1 MIPRDAHVAT
11 VRQLLDQFPVVALLG
26 ARQVGKTTLARMIA
40 ERVGAAAT
48 RFDLEDPRDDTRLA
62 APMLAL
68 EPLRGL
74 VVLDEIQR
82 RPDLFPPLRVL
93 ADRPGT
99 PARFLILGSASPEL
113 IRTSA
118 ESLAGRV
125 AHHELPGLDLAEVGE
140 SHWQQSWLRGGYPS
154 SFLAT
159 NDQTSM
165 RWRQEL
171 IRTLLERDLPA
182 LGLRLPAE
190 TLRRFWQ
197 MLAHYHGQVWNGA
210 ELARAFG
217 VSEKTVRHYLD
228 LLVSTFMVRL
238 LPPWY
243 ANLAKRQVRSPKVYI
258 ADPGLLHAL
267 LGLGS
272 LPDLTGHPKVG
283 ASWEGF
289 AITEV
294 IAALGAQREEC
305 YFWALHTG
313 AELDLLVTRG
323 QRRLGFEIKLTD
335 SPRITPSI
343 RSALEHLDLERLY
356 LVHAG
361 DQRFPLAERV
371 EALPLRALAAL
382 SER

>member
-1 MIPRDAHVAT
+1 MIPRDAHVGT
-11 VRQLLDQFPVVALLG
+11 VLSLLDQFPVVALLG
-26 ARQVGKTTLARMIA
+26 ARQVGKTTLARMVA
-40 ERVGAAAT
+40 AQAGAAT
-48 RFDLEDPRDDTRLA
+48 HFDLEDPRDETRLA
-62 APMLAL
+62 APMLVL

-82 RPDLFPPLRVL
+82 HPELFPVLRVL
-93 ADRPGT
+93 ADRPDT

-113 IRTSA
+113 IREST

-125 AHHELPGLDLAEVGE
+125 AHHELPGLGLAEVGAAQ
-140 SHWQQSWLRGGYPS
+140 WQQCWLRGGYPR
-154 SFLAT
+154 SFLAP
-159 NDQTSM
+159 DEQASL

-197 MLAHYHGQVWNGA
+197 MLAHYHGQTWNGA

-228 LLVSTFMVRL
+228 LLVSTFMVRV
-238 LPPWY
+238 LPPWH

-272 LPDLTGHPKVG
+272 LSELMGHPKVG

-289 AITEV
+289 AISAIT
-294 IAALGAQREEC
+294 AALDARREEC
-305 YFWALHTG
+305 SFWGLHTG
-313 AELDLLVTRG
+313 AELDLLVVRG

-335 SPRITPSI
+335 SPRITPSV
-343 RSALEHLDLERLY
+343 RSALEGLELERLY

-361 DQRFPLAERV
+361 EHRFPLAEGV
-371 EALPLRALAAL
+371 EALPLRALATPL
-382 SER
+382 EL

>member
-1 MIPRDAHVAT
+1 MIPRDAHVAA
-11 VRQLLDQFPVVALLG
+11 VLQLLDQFPVVLLLG
-26 ARQVGKTTLARMIA
+26 ARQVGKTTLAGMVAAQWA
-40 ERVGAAAT
+40 ETT
-48 RFDLEDPRDDTRLA
+48 RFDLEDPRDETRLA

-82 RPDLFPPLRVL
+82 RPDLFPMLRVL

-99 PARFLILGSASPEL
+99 PARFLILGGASPEL
-113 IRTSA
+113 IRASA

-125 AHHELPGLDLAEVGE
+125 AHHELPGLGLAEVGAA
-140 SHWQQSWLRGGYPS
+140 HWQQCWLRGGYPP
-154 SFLAT
+154 SFLAS
-159 NDQTSM
+159 DDLASL

-171 IRTLLERDLPA
+171 IRTLLDRDLPA

-197 MLAHYHGQVWNGA
+197 MLAHYHGQIWNGA

-228 LLVSTFMVRL
+228 LLVSTYMVRV
-238 LPPWY
+238 LPPWH

-267 LGLGS
+267 LGLGNLS
-272 LPDLTGHPKVG
+272 DLTGHPKVG

-289 AITEV
+289 AIAA
-294 IAALGAQREEC
+294 IMAALGARREEC
-305 YFWALHTG
+305 SFWALHTG
-313 AELDLLVTRG
+313 AELDLLVVRG

-335 SPRITPSI
+335 SPRMTPSV
-343 RSALEHLDLERLY
+343 RSALEHLELERLY

-361 DQRFPLAERV
+361 EHRFPLAERV
-371 EALPLRALAAL
+371 DALPLRALATWAG
-382 SER
+382 

>member
-1 MIPRDAHVAT
+1 MIPRDAHVGT
-11 VRQLLDQFPVVALLG
+11 VLSLLDQFPVVALLG
-26 ARQVGKTTLARMIA
+26 ARQVGKTTLARMVTA
-40 ERVGAAAT
+40 QAGAAT
-48 RFDLEDPRDDTRLA
+48 HFDLEDPRDETRLA
-62 APMLAL
+62 APMLVL

-82 RPDLFPPLRVL
+82 HPELFPVLRVL
-93 ADRPGT
+93 ADRPDT

-113 IRTSA
+113 IRESA

-125 AHHELPGLDLAEVGE
+125 AHHELPGLGLAEVGAAQ
-140 SHWQQSWLRGGYPS
+140 WQHCWLRGGYPR
-154 SFLAT
+154 SFLAP
-159 NDQTSM
+159 DEQASL

-197 MLAHYHGQVWNGA
+197 MLAHYHGQTWNGA

-228 LLVSTFMVRL
+228 LLVSTFMVRI
-238 LPPWY
+238 LPPWH

-272 LPDLTGHPKVG
+272 LSELMGHPKVG

-289 AITEV
+289 AISAIT
-294 IAALGAQREEC
+294 AALDARREEC
-305 YFWALHTG
+305 SFWGLHTG
-313 AELDLLVTRG
+313 AELDLLVVRG

-335 SPRITPSI
+335 SPRITPSV
-343 RSALEHLDLERLY
+343 RSAMENLELERLY

-361 DQRFPLAERV
+361 EHRFPLAEGV
-371 EALPLRALAAL
+371 EALPLRALATTL
-382 SER
+382 EW

>member
-1 MIPRDAHVAT
+1 MIPRDAHAAT
-11 VRQLLDQFPVVALLG
+11 VLRLLDQFPVVALLG
-26 ARQVGKTTLARMIA
+26 ARQVGKTTLAGMVAAQWA
-40 ERVGAAAT
+40 ETT
-48 RFDLEDPRDDTRLA
+48 RFDLEDPRDETRLA

-82 RPDLFPPLRVL
+82 RPDLFPMLRVL

-113 IRTSA
+113 IRASA

-125 AHHELPGLDLAEVGE
+125 AHHELPGLGLAEVGAA
-140 SHWQQSWLRGGYPS
+140 HWQQCWLRGGYPP
-154 SFLAT
+154 SFLAS
-159 NDQTSM
+159 DDLASL

-171 IRTLLERDLPA
+171 IRTLLDRDLPA

-197 MLAHYHGQVWNGA
+197 MLAHYHGQIWNGA

-228 LLVSTFMVRL
+228 LLVSTYMVRV
-238 LPPWY
+238 LPPWH
-243 ANLAKRQVRSPKVYI
+243 ANFAKRQVRSPKVYI

-267 LGLGS
+267 LGLGNLS
-272 LPDLTGHPKVG
+272 DLTGHPKVG

-289 AITEV
+289 AIAA
-294 IAALGAQREEC
+294 IMAALGARREEC
-305 YFWALHTG
+305 SFWALHTG
-313 AELDLLVTRG
+313 AELDLLVVRG

-335 SPRITPSI
+335 SPRMTPSV
-343 RSALEHLDLERLY
+343 RSALEHLELERLY

-361 DQRFPLAERV
+361 EHRFPLAERV
-371 EALPLRALAAL
+371 DALPLRALATWAG
-382 SER
+382 